1 MQFMAN
7 DSGFGSAN
15 VDEALDT
22 DPSVDRTL
30 TVPAPGSSPFKTAR
44 MQGDI
49 RHRATWT
56 FMLSGRMRTP
66 ENGRSA

>member
-44 MQGDI
+44 MQG
-49 RHRATWT
+49 T
-56 FMLSGRMRTP
+56 SGIEP
-66 ENGRSA
+66 PGPSCSA